1 MTASRGPL
9 GSTLRRPSVSVV
21 SCNLALDR
29 SHRALLEATASLLI
43 CWGGRRWG
51 REVEER
57 SWEDRSP
64 RSYEMGKIG
73 NPAT

>member
-1 MTASRGPL
+1 MGPSL
-9 GSTLRRPSVSVV
+9 
-21 SCNLALDR
+21 CNLC
-29 SHRALLEATASLLI
+29 TAQKPQGLVGSNEESTNL
-43 CWGGRRWG
+43 CVGGWGK
-51 REVEER
+51 EVEER